1 MNLAQS
7 VRLSDC
13 LSICSPIQV
22 SVCLSVCYTVILKIG
37 SLIFFDF
44 LNEVRKLT
52 EVRKLKFCAQSSIFY
67 FSNFVD
73 YIFFS

>member
-13 LSICSPIQV
+13 LSISSPIQV
-22 SVCLSVCYTVILKIG
+22 SVCLSVCYTIILKFG

-52 EVRKLKFCAQSSIFY
+52 EVRKLKFSAQSQY
-67 FSNFVD
+67 FLLF
-73 YIFFS
+73 